1 MNLTKTDFKEYLI
14 CPKWLWVKKKKPE
27 LAVEGE
33 MSLFL
38 KKLIKD
44 GYEVEEFAQQMFP
57 NGVEITGNSDVL
69 KEKTQEYLEKNQTMF
84 QATFETDRGLFAKVD
99 VLEFDEES
107 GKWNIYEIKASSS
120 IKTDLQHN
128 HLKDITF
135 QTIVVEESGVPL
147 NKSLIIH
154 INKKYKR
161 DGEINPRELFVIEDV
176 SEDVQEGKENVNQE
190 IETALDF
197 LNKDEISMEGCE
209 CLYKS
214 HGQHCDSFTVFNP
227 KVPGY
232 SVHHIVGGKKL
243 LSLIETDVFDVKEI
257 PEDFDLTDKQQE
269 KVTLQKTGKPMI
281 DEESIKETL
290 LSLTFP
296 LYFLDYETFGKP
308 YPILDGY
315 TSNQQIVFQYSLH
328 VLQEDGSLEHYE
340 YMADDFESATRG
352 LLDHMSKYIGHTGTV
367 IVWNESFEKGRN
379 KELADVHPEYAD
391 FLNDINNRVYD
402 LMLIFKKD
410 YLHPGFYGSASIKK
424 VLPVMLPE
432 LSYNSLEV
440 QDGTMAMSEW
450 EKMINPETTPEEKE
464 QIRKD
469 LLEYCALD
477 TMAMVEIYRFLKQL
491 D

>member
-57 NGVEITGNSDVL
+57 SGVEITGNSGVL

-84 QATFETDRGLFAKVD
+84 QATFETDRGLFAKAD

-135 QTIVVEESGVPL
+135 QTIVAEESGIPI
-147 NKSLIIH
+147 NKSFIIH
-154 INKKYKR
+154 INKEYKR
-161 DGEINPRELFVIEDV
+161 EGEINPRELFVIEDV
-176 SEDVQEGKENVNQE
+176 SKDVQEGKEKVNQE

-197 LNKDEISMEGCE
+197 LSKDKISMEGCE

-214 HGQHCDSFTVFNP
+214 HGQRCDSFTVFNP
-227 KVPGY
+227 KVPEY

-257 PEDFDLTDKQQE
+257 PEDFNLTDKQQE
-269 KVTLQKTGKPMI
+269 KVTLQKTGKPII
-281 DEESIKETL
+281 DEESIRETL
-290 LSLTFP
+290 SNLTFP

-328 VLQEDGSLEHYE
+328 ILKEDGSLEHRE
-340 YMADDFESATRG
+340 YLADDFENATKG
-352 LLDHMSKYIGHTGTV
+352 LLDHMNEHIGPTGTV
-367 IVWNESFEKGRN
+367 VVWYESFEKGRN
-379 KELADVHPEYAD
+379 RELAEIHSEYAD
-391 FLNDINNRVYD
+391 FLHNINSRIYD

-410 YLHPGFYGSASIKK
+410 YLHPDFYGSASIKK

-432 LSYNSLEV
+432 LSYKNLEV

-450 EKMINPETTPEEKE
+450 EKIATGKITGEEAE
-464 QIRKD
+464 ELRKH
-469 LLEYCALD
+469 LLEYCERD
-477 TMAMVEIYRFLKQL
+477 TFAMVELFKKLQQL
-491 D
+491 